1 MQTDSSGS
9 AGKPSKARANW
20 KCRRTPARCTI
31 QALARRPV
39 RRAAAARLRQGREGG
54 RAHRRR
60 DPPPARFD
68 GREGHVSAGPLL
80 SLARRRARAAPAERS
95 RQRHCHS
102 GGALPGAARARR
114 RQETLASRVGC
125 ARPLFVSWQR
135 ARAGPRD
142 RARLADV
149 PTEVGAM
156 VDAMIARDRER
167 RPVSLADVARVFAAA
182 LGVSAPAIAPPK
194 QRNRSAS
201 AAGAAFSRASDSE
214 RDPTQGSF
222 ESDSAARPKASLRN
236 WAFVALGV
244 GSLVALAVFATRAA
258 APPRGDLATGAPAG
272 APLNTAE
279 AAEVSLEPA
288 PAIAMATS
296 TAVATTIAATVE
308 PEASASASSSAR
320 ATMRK
325 TPKRAASALY
335 DDPSELDFRGHA
347 EIARARAALR
357 LAFPRI

>member
-1 MQTDSSGS
+1 
-9 AGKPSKARANW
+9 
-20 KCRRTPARCTI
+20 
-31 QALARRPV
+31 
-39 RRAAAARLRQGREGG
+39 
-54 RAHRRR
+54 
-60 DPPPARFD
+60 
-68 GREGHVSAGPLL
+68 
-80 SLARRRARAAPAERS
+80 
-95 RQRHCHS
+95 
-102 GGALPGAARARR
+102 
-114 RQETLASRVGC
+114 
-125 ARPLFVSWQR
+125 
-135 ARAGPRD
+135 
-142 RARLADV
+142 
-149 PTEVGAM
+149 M